1 MNWTT
6 STDHKVHT
14 GIGSESWSWIFLNIH
29 KAAVSPFF
37 IDQCSKSL
45 QFLQQDYERA
55 LYYLE
60 ACVTIPAMVV
70 SHIMLES
77 YKKYL
82 LVSPH
87 SSSFDIHLLLG
98 GKCDPENENQLKWI
112 IELVSDLLDRFRWPR
127 KGSSHFAEVHE
138 PGGGQVH
145 PASVQPLP
153 RVGQRLL
160 HQQHVR
166 AAGTTYL
173 LVNI

>member
-1 MNWTT
+1 MNF
-6 STDHKVHT
+6 SQY
-14 GIGSESWSWIFLNIH
+14 SQCCCQ
-29 KAAVSPFF
+29 PFF

-82 LVSPH
+82 LVRPH

-98 GKCDPENENQLKWI
+98 GKCDPENGSHEHQLKWI
-112 IELVSDLLDRFRWPR
+112 IELVSDLLDRFR
-127 KGSSHFAEVHE
+127 
-138 PGGGQVH
+138 
-145 PASVQPLP
+145 
-153 RVGQRLL
+153 
-160 HQQHVR
+160 
-166 AAGTTYL
+166 
-173 LVNI
+173 